1 MTRYVLAINVDD
13 ERMRKDERFR
23 EYIELDMR
31 RQIGDRLAELIPL
44 DTQVTVQIHRE
55 ERFSRHTRSTEIR
68 YELDIYQHPN
78 PFRSYALPPVPPPT
92 GDRKAFIDALNLNP
106 GDVTTRL
113 VYADWLDEHG
123 EPDEANRQ
131 RGMVTTP
138 VTVDL

>member
-23 EYIELDMR
+23 EYI
-31 RQIGDRLAELIPL
+31 
-44 DTQVTVQIHRE
+44 
-55 ERFSRHTRSTEIR
+55 
-68 YELDIYQHPN
+68 
-78 PFRSYALPPVPPPT
+78 